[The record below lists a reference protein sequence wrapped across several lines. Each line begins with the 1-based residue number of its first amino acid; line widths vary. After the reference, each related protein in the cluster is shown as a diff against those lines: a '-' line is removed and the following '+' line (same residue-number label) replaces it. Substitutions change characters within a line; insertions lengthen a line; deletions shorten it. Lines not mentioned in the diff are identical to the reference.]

1 MKKRTLTM
9 VEFEAAGDILLEFD
23 DDGWR
28 IQKPRNLGVKALA
41 AARALVEKAEAIK
54 YAPLPPPNHDRELT
68 LEEKS
73 VIAAKVLKL
82 RLTRRSFRNGG

>member
-1 MKKRTLTM
+1 MKKRTLTKI
-9 VEFEAAGDILLEFD
+9 EFEAADGILLEFD
-23 DDGWR
+23 NDGWR
-28 IQKPRNLGVKALA
+28 IQKPRNLGEKTLA
-41 AARALVEKAEAIK
+41 AARDLVEKAEAIK

-82 RLTRRSFRNGG
+82 RLTRRTFRQDG